1 MTAPLKAIDGNADL
15 PALMTELAARARAA
29 ARVLAL
35 ASPEQKNRALEAM
48 ERAIRANAAAILAA
62 NAEDVAEVRAG
73 GATSAFI
80 DRLTLTQARIDAMA
94 DGIATV
100 REIADPVGVVTES
113 WQRPNGMTIERVRV
127 PLGVVA
133 VIFES
138 RPNVAADAGVL
149 CLKSGNA
156 VILRGGSDSFRSC
169 RAIHDCLVQGLREAG
184 LPEAAITLVPTRD
197 RAAVGLL
204 LTGLNGG
211 IDVIVPRGGKSLVAR
226 VEAEARVPVFA
237 HLEGVNHVYVD
248 HAANLEM
255 AKSIVLNAKMRRPGV
270 CGAAETLLVDR
281 AGAATSLKPL
291 VEMLID
297 AGCEVRGDDA
307 VQRTDARVKPA
318 SDEDWDTEYEDA
330 IIAAK
335 VVDGVDEAIAHIHN
349 HGSHHTDAIV
359 TEDENDRAQISQRG
373 RFGDRAAQRI
383 DPVRRRRRIRLR
395 RGNRHRHREI
405 PRPRPGRRRATDQLQ
420 ISRPRHRADAAVNI
434 AFSSEVGTGSRKE
447 NASNRES
454 RIGGSSVERSVSR
467 VAITRPDHSAPY
479 QRHAHRPARRL
490 VQSAACR
497 ASRHQPVRDQAAEA
511 RPRVV
516 AGDAGQSA
524 QGPWRLARSRRT
536 RRGRAPDGERS
547 AHRCQLSRIRHRNAI
562 HCRHD

>member
-1 MTAPLKAIDGNADL
+1 MSAPLKAIDGNADL
-15 PALMTELAARARAA
+15 PTLMNDLAARARAA

-48 ERAIRANAAAILAA
+48 ERAIRGHATEILAA
-62 NAEDVAEVRAG
+62 NAEDVAEARGG
-73 GATSAFI
+73 GATAAFI
-80 DRLTLTQARIDAMA
+80 DRLTLTQARVEAMA

-100 REIADPVGVVTES
+100 HGIPDPVGVVTES

-169 RAIHDCLVQGLREAG
+169 RAIHDCLVQGLREAA

-204 LTGLNGG
+204 LGGLNGG
-211 IDVIVPRGGKSLVAR
+211 VDVIVPRGGKSLVAR

-248 HAANLEM
+248 RAANLDM
-255 AKSIVLNAKMRRPGV
+255 AKSILLNAKMRRVGV

-281 AGAATSLKPL
+281 AGASSSLKPL

-297 AGCEVRGDDA
+297 AGCEVRGDEA
-307 VQRTDARVKPA
+307 VQRVDARVRPA
-318 SDEDWDTEYEDA
+318 SDEDWDAEYLDA

-335 VVDGVDEAIAHIHN
+335 LVDGVEGAIAHIQN

-359 TEDENDRAQISQRG
+359 TDDAKAAEKFLKEVDSAIVLHNASTQFADGGEFGFGAEIGIATGKFHARG
-373 RFGDRAAQRI
+373 
-383 DPVRRRRRIRLR
+383 PV
-395 RGNRHRHREI
+395 GV
-405 PRPRPGRRRATDQLQ
+405 DQLTSFKYR
-420 ISRPRHRADAAVNI
+420 IH
-434 AFSSEVGTGSRKE
+434 GTGQ
-447 NASNRES
+447 
-454 RIGGSSVERSVSR
+454 
-467 VAITRPDHSAPY
+467 TRP
-479 QRHAHRPARRL
+479 
-490 VQSAACR
+490 
-497 ASRHQPVRDQAAEA
+497 
-511 RPRVV
+511 
-516 AGDAGQSA
+516 
-524 QGPWRLARSRRT
+524 
-536 RRGRAPDGERS
+536 
-547 AHRCQLSRIRHRNAI
+547 
-562 HCRHD
+562 

>member
-1 MTAPLKAIDGNADL
+1 MTAPLKAIDSSTDL
-15 PALMTELAARARAA
+15 PALMTGLAAQARRAA
-29 ARVLAL
+29 QVLSL

-48 ERAIRANAAAILAA
+48 ERAIRASAAAILKA
-62 NAEDVAEVRAG
+62 NAEDVAEARAS
-73 GATSAFI
+73 GATPAFI
-80 DRLTLTQARIDAMA
+80 DRLTLTQPRVDAMA
-94 DGIATV
+94 DGIRTV
-100 REIADPVGVVTES
+100 RDIPDPVGVVTER

-169 RAIHDCLVQGLREAG
+169 RAIHDCLVKGLREAN

-204 LTGLNGG
+204 LTGLDGG

-248 HAANLEM
+248 RAAKLDM

-281 AGAATSLKPL
+281 AGAPEMLKPL
-291 VEMLID
+291 VEMLIE

-307 VQRTDARVKPA
+307 VQQVDSRVKPA

-335 VVDGVDEAIAHIHN
+335 VVGGVDEAIAHIRR
-349 HGSHHTDAIV
+349 HGSRHTDAIV
-359 TEDENDRAQISQRG
+359 TEDA
-373 RFGDRAAQRI
+373 RAAQKFLNEVDSAIVLHNASTQFADGGEFGFGAEIGIATGKFHARG
-383 DPVRRRRRIRLR
+383 PV
-395 RGNRHRHREI
+395 GAE
-405 PRPRPGRRRATDQLQ
+405 QLT
-420 ISRPRHRADAAVNI
+420 SFKYRVH
-434 AFSSEVGTGSRKE
+434 GTGQ
-447 NASNRES
+447 
-454 RIGGSSVERSVSR
+454 
-467 VAITRPDHSAPY
+467 TRP
-479 QRHAHRPARRL
+479 
-490 VQSAACR
+490 
-497 ASRHQPVRDQAAEA
+497 
-511 RPRVV
+511 
-516 AGDAGQSA
+516 
-524 QGPWRLARSRRT
+524 
-536 RRGRAPDGERS
+536 
-547 AHRCQLSRIRHRNAI
+547 
-562 HCRHD
+562 